1 MPQSPQA
8 SKIRHARSW
17 ALKYRGKKIFVW
29 GKESFSS
36 SSGPVAG
43 AVFKLNTENAGSHLE
58 SSVWCLWPCREQP
71 LCFLF
76 QAFVTNSQGTLPSRG
91 IQRDLSGNFAQHMN
105 DPRRFHFHQPCL
117 GSDNLGKSARASIRP
132 LLFGPPLVLSKAS
145 LPSHNQPLCFIP
157 SSKIQSESKCF

>member
-17 ALKYRGKKIFVW
+17 ALKYRGKKNLCLGQRIIQLFIRARSW
-29 GKESFSS
+29 GGCLQAKHW
-36 SSGPVAG
+36 
-43 AVFKLNTENAGSHLE
+43 KRRE

-91 IQRDLSGNFAQHMN
+91 IQPDLPGNSAQHMN
-105 DPRRFHFHQPCL
+105 DPRRLHFYQPRL
-117 GSDNLGKSARASIRP
+117 GSDNLGKSARAFIRP
-132 LLFGPPLVLSKAS
+132 LLLSPPLVRSKAS
-145 LPSHNQPLCFIP
+145 LPSHHQPCRFSP